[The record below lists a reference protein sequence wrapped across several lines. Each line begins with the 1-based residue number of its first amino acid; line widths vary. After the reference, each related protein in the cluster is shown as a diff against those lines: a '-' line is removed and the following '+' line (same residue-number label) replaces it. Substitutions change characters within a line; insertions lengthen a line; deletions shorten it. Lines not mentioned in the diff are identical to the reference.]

1 MNPQQLLVE
10 AVNAFRRVRKSDFQ
24 HELATP
30 AERAKL
36 AASPVPLTDPLVQNF
51 AVWRKSM
58 LWAAAILLGILSLL
72 KLITLKSFSTMVG
85 EGQAAAQAAVDEF
98 AERNKSEL
106 AKQAAEQFKTLFGAA
121 NVEVLDG
128 VNAMMILSS
137 VVGAILITVAACYW
151 HHLPRSKNLARI
163 GWLIM
168 FLTPF
173 GLSIIP
179 VTSLV
184 DWDIVGNAE
193 ARAAI
198 RPVLAMASALA
209 FFTQLGPKA
218 ISLFSGTIRSSATL
232 KMLLPEASSPGW
244 AAVLMAPLY
253 SLFLVVITAFVLQ
266 MQGNIWLVMGL
277 LCAMAS
283 PLIYLWK
290 ASQLVRPNT
299 PAEMTAI
306 IQQIRLISSIVNA
319 MAAIFLFIFMLTSAF
334 MDFLGF
340 VEFILGLGG
349 SLMALTVVAADF
361 ILALVYKGYEQ
372 SKRFQGTPWQTTL
385 DARFAALSSVGFTQ
399 FSSSVAVAATA
410 TVPGMPAPPSPNEN
424 IAATQA
430 AAPVISLEPTVEA
443 APPVAPPAAPPPP
456 PSYP

>member
-1 MNPQQLLVE
+1 MNPQQFLAE
-10 AVNAFRRVRKSDFQ
+10 AVNVFRRVRRSDFQ

-58 LWAAAILLGILSLL
+58 LWAAAILLGLLSLL
-72 KLITLKSFSTMVG
+72 KLITLKSFATEVG
-85 EGQAAAQAAVDEF
+85 EGQAAAEAAVDEF
-98 AERNKSEL
+98 AARNQSEL
-106 AKQAAEQFKTLFGAA
+106 AKQAAENFKNIFGAA
-121 NVEVLDG
+121 NIEVLDG
-128 VNAMMILSS
+128 VNAIMILSS
-137 VVGAILITVAACYW
+137 FVGAILITVAAFYW

-184 DWDIVGNAE
+184 DWDIVANPQVQATL
-193 ARAAI
+193 
-198 RPVLAMASALA
+198 RPVLAMAAA
-209 FFTQLGPKA
+209 VTFFTHLGPKA

-266 MQGNIWLVMGL
+266 MQGNVWLVLGL
-277 LCAMAS
+277 LCAMTS
-283 PLIYLWK
+283 PLVYLWK
-290 ASQLVRPNT
+290 AGPLVRPNT
-299 PAEMTAI
+299 PEEMNTI
-306 IQQIRLISSIVNA
+306 IQQIRLISAIVNA
-319 MAAIFLFIFMLTSAF
+319 LAAVFLFIFMLTSKF
-334 MDFLGF
+334 FDFLGF

-361 ILALVYKGYEQ
+361 ILALIYKGYEQ
-372 SKRFQGTPWQTTL
+372 SKRFQGTAWQAAL
-385 DARFAALSSVGFTQ
+385 EARFAALASVGFTQ
-399 FSSSVAVAATA
+399 FSSSVAVAAPA
-410 TVPGMPAPPSPNEN
+410 TVPGMPAPPTET

-430 AAPVISLEPTVEA
+430 AAPEISLEATVEA